1 MHPVVPTASSDP
13 VITKM
18 RKLTIG
24 RLAEETRVNLETIRY
39 YERIGLMPSPRRT
52 EGGHRDYDP
61 AHARQLAF
69 IRRGRELGFSIDE
82 IRALLALASTERGS
96 CAEVREIATSHL
108 LEVRAKLAH
117 LRKLEN
123 ILAET
128 VAKCSG
134 DSSPHCPVLDVLD
147 AGAPAA

>member
-1 MHPVVPTASSDP
+1 MHPVVPTGSTGL

-24 RLAEETRVNLETIRY
+24 RLAEGTGVKLETIRY

-52 EGGHRDYDP
+52 EGGHRDYNP
-61 AHARQLAF
+61 EHARQLAF

-108 LEVRAKLAH
+108 LDVRSKLAH
-117 LRKLEN
+117 LRKLES

-147 AGAPAA
+147 AGGTTA